1 MGKKRAK
8 PEQTKEEEEINY
20 SEESLNDSEEED
32 EAITFK
38 PLTKEERKKQEEM
51 LKENEEEEEDSEGE
65 SEDDDDGIINLDIE
79 FSDPKEAH
87 FKSIRNLMRYMLLGA
102 AKDVNFS
109 PLADAVVKQVE
120 AGSIVEINGEE
131 DAYAFLTMLN
141 LKTHKVLFCKGMS

>member
-1 MGKKRAK
+1 MGKKRTRREK
-8 PEQTKEEEEINY
+8 EKEEEEINY
-20 SEESLNDSEEED
+20 SEESLDDSEQEE
-32 EAITFK
+32 EAITFE

-51 LKENEEEEEDSEGE
+51 LNENEEEEEQSEDD
-65 SEDDDDGIINLDIE
+65 SEDDDDGIINLDIA

-87 FKSIRNLMRYMLLGA
+87 FKSIRNLLRYMLLGA
-102 AKDVNFS
+102 AKDVDLS

-141 LKTHKVLFCKGMS
+141 FNTYKVCI